1 MRYLMTIRAD
11 QSCKAGMPPNP
22 QLMAKVA
29 EMGQQMA
36 KEGKLIATGGLG
48 WSLPSTRIHVNG
60 NGMTVTDGPFPETKE
75 LIAGFALFEF
85 ASKEEALEQGRRFM
99 QMHVDVMGP
108 TYEGTMEIHDV
119 FGG

>member
-11 QSCKAGMPPNP
+11 KSCKAGQPPDP
-22 QLMAKVA
+22 RLMAKVA
-29 EMGQQMA
+29 EMGMQMA

-48 WSLPSTRIHVNG
+48 WSLPSTRISVG
-60 NGMTVTDGPFPETKE
+60 GDGMTVTDGPFPETKE

-85 ASKEEALEQGRRFM
+85 ASKEEAVAQGRRFM

-108 TYEGTMEIHDV
+108 EYEGSMEIHDV

>member
-11 QSCKAGMPPNP
+11 RNTKAGMPPDP
-22 QLMAKVA
+22 RLMAKVA
-29 EMGQQMA
+29 EMGQKMA

-48 WSLPSTRIHVNG
+48 WSLPSTRISVG
-60 NGMTVTDGPFPETKE
+60 AGGMTVTDGPFPETKE

-85 ASKEEALEQGRRFM
+85 PTREEAVAQGRLFM
-99 QMHVDVMGP
+99 QMHADVMGP
-108 TYEGTMEIHDV
+108 EYEGTMEIHDV

>member
-11 QSCKAGMPPNP
+11 KNCKTGAPPDP
-22 QLMAKVA
+22 RLMAKVA
-29 EMGQQMA
+29 EMGEKMA

-48 WSLPSTRIHVNG
+48 WSLPSTRISVNG
-60 NGMTVTDGPFPETKE
+60 KGMTVTDGPFPETKE

-85 ASKEEALEQGRRFM
+85 ASKEEAVEQGRRFM

-108 TYEGTMEIHDV
+108 DYEGAMEIHDV

>member
-11 QSCKAGMPPNP
+11 KNCKAGMPPDP
-22 QLMAKVA
+22 RLMAKVA
-29 EMGQQMA
+29 EMGQAMA

-48 WSLPSTRIHVNG
+48 WSLPSTRIQVSKA
-60 NGMTVTDGPFPETKE
+60 GMAVTDGPFPETKE

-85 ASKEEALEQGRRFM
+85 ASREEAVEQGRRFM

-108 TYEGTMEIHDV
+108 EYEGTMEIHDV